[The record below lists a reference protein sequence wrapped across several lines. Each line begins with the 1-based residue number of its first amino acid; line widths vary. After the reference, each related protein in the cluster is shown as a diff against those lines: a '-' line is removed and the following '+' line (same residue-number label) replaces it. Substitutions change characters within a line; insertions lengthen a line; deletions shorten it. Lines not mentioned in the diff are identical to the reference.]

1 MKNFNHHSQKKR
13 LQMYQLHCNNG
24 TWWSGKDIVLYL
36 LNNQMKLIPLYPYV
50 AEITLD
56 SVRFFKEINK
66 GLTKILKYI
75 FWINIQRK
83 KFAGVTSFKRLGDLK
98 QYDHKKL
105 IFIVS
110 RVIFCSVICFVAR
123 DSFKN
128 HQTEASDWRISTPCS
143 SCSVSLFR
151 LDSLELQN
159 CDMNEGRKQDAWI
172 ILLPHGGKILLST
185 NVATNPWFLCGS
197 FVCSSIQLSLY
208 VSYWKSEMT
217 MFMSLDI

>member
-1 MKNFNHHSQKKR
+1 MQTFLLCFYITKEVVESTWKILIIILRKKR

-66 GLTKILKYI
+66 GLTKRLKCI

-123 DSFKN
+123 DTPNEIPWKPGQKN
-128 HQTEASDWRISTPCS
+128 LLSRVTSYLR
-143 SCSVSLFR
+143 SLGLFER
-151 LDSLELQN
+151 CGIPVQL
-159 CDMNEGRKQDAWI
+159 
-172 ILLPHGGKILLST
+172 GKICIGYLMKW
-185 NVATNPWFLCGS
+185 VF
-197 FVCSSIQLSLY
+197 
-208 VSYWKSEMT
+208 
-217 MFMSLDI
+217 